1 MSDEIEIEEH
11 DVLDNPTIK
20 RIFPDISVIKKELN
34 EYYDEAS
41 NLLPQNNL
49 EKVNQETTVTIKMYF
64 YERFCLW
71 IGHLKLSRVI
81 FLVSV
86 ILFIVPLFTHYYLSK
101 YDESGSLSNNPMRHT
116 LEALGD
122 ISTMNAADLKIRI
135 EEMLR
140 IKASVSTELREL
152 EAKRGRLQR
161 EAAAASAKADSAKA
175 EHARAA
181 AELQRLR
188 VSADQARI
196 AQLEAIRRDSPEL
209 APPLQILPSQPPPV
223 LPPIEQSSEVH
234 CRMFSCF
241 DHSRCSLTSG
251 FPVYLY
257 DPDIYAPLAGAEVD
271 GFLKT
276 TLRQTLGYN
285 THITRNPNE
294 ACIYLVIVGEAF
306 PFEKTPAPTI
316 DTYKLLLNETALKS
330 LPYWGGDGRNHVL
343 LNMARRELAVG
354 SGDAFRG
361 ASIGRAMV
369 AQSTFTHEQF
379 RPGFDVITPP
389 ALGPPGGDVWP
400 DCAPIAPA
408 RRKYLLSFQG
418 SQPPPKGIDKD
429 LDKTLIEALQKMVK
443 SAPATDSFLLQ
454 FECDP
459 PVERRAVLGI
469 GDWALCGT
477 DRSRRAVLRDST
489 FALLLAP
496 ADRAYVST
504 ALLQARLYE
513 ALRSGAIPVLLGG
526 DRTRLPYDEVL
537 DWRRAALLHVLL
549 RALPDADLLAL
560 RRQGRLLWERYLSSV
575 QASVDSLLAALR
587 TRLHIPPRPVAPT
600 VGPPAFN
607 DSYFPPR
614 VEPPAVDAEPEE
626 TLGPLEAPYP
636 SPAYRRNYSVALLH
650 GYELWND
657 WGEPFALYPQLPWD
671 PVVTS
676 EARFLGSAAGFRPVG
691 AGAGGSG
698 REFSEALGGDRP
710 REQFTIVILT
720 YEREAVLAAALAR
733 LRGLPYLNKVV
744 VVWNGPSAPG
754 AGAWAESGAPVAVV
768 RAPRNSL
775 NNRFLPYHL
784 IDTEAVLCV
793 DDDAHLRHDEI
804 VFAFRVWREHR
815 DRIVGFPGRYH
826 AWDLN
831 FNNGFL
837 YNSNYSCELSMVLTG
852 AAFVHRYYLWAYW
865 RTLPAAIRDYV
876 DEYMN
881 CEDIAMNFLVSHIT
895 RKPPV
900 KVTSRWTFRCP
911 GCPVTLSADETH
923 FHERHKCIQFFSQ
936 VMGYTPLL
944 TTQYR
949 ADSVLFKT
957 RIPHDKQKCFKFI

>member
-1 MSDEIEIEEH
+1 MI
-11 DVLDNPTIK
+11 L
-20 RIFPDISVIKKELN
+20 
-34 EYYDEAS
+34 YD
-41 NLLPQNNL
+41 
-49 EKVNQETTVTIKMYF
+49 
-64 YERFCLW
+64 RFCQFFGN
-71 IGHLKLSRVI
+71 IKLSRVI
-81 FLVSV
+81 ICVFV
-86 ILFIVPLFTHYYLSK
+86 ILFLVPLVTHYYLSK
-101 YDESGSLSNNPMRHT
+101 YESTLGSMGNNPMQHT
-116 LEALGD
+116 LEALTD
-122 ISTMNAADLKIRI
+122 FSTMNVADLKLRI

-152 EAKRGRLQR
+152 EARRSWLQR
-161 EAAAASAKADSAKA
+161 EATAASNKADSAKA

-181 AELQRLR
+181 AELERLR
-188 VSADQARI
+188 VSADQARL

-209 APPLQILPSQPPPV
+209 APPIQILPSRPPPI
-223 LPPIEQSSEVH
+223 LPSLNTSSEVH

-251 FPVYLY
+251 FPVYFY

-285 THITRNPNE
+285 AHLTHNPNE
-294 ACIYLVIVGEAF
+294 ACIYLVLVGEAF
-306 PFEKTPAPTI
+306 PFDKNPSSTTES
-316 DTYKLLLNETALKS
+316 YKLLLNETAVKS
-330 LPYWGGDGRNHVL
+330 LPFWGGDGRNHVL
-343 LNMARRELAVG
+343 LNLARRELAVG

-361 ASIGRAMV
+361 ASTGRAII
-369 AQSTFTHEQF
+369 AQSTFTYQYF
-379 RPGFDVITPP
+379 RPGYDIVTPP
-389 ALGPPGGDVWP
+389 ALGPPGGDVWS

-418 SQPPPKGIDKD
+418 SQPPAKGQDRDQDINLVKY
-429 LDKTLIEALQKMVK
+429 LQGIEKE
-443 SAPATDSFLLQ
+443 APSQDMFFLQ

-459 PVERRAVLGI
+459 PVERRAVLPI

-477 DRSRRAVLRDST
+477 DRSRRAILRDST
-489 FALLLAP
+489 FVLILAP
-496 ADRAYVST
+496 ADRTYITT
-504 ALLQARLYE
+504 ALLQGRLYE
-513 ALRSGAIPVLLGG
+513 ALRSGAIPLILGG
-526 DRTRLPYDEVL
+526 DRIRLPFDEVL
-537 DWRRAALLHVLL
+537 DWRRAVLMLPKARVTELHFLL
-549 RALPDADLLAL
+549 RAISDADLLTF
-560 RRQGRLLWERYLSSV
+560 RRHGRVLWERYLSSV
-575 QASVDSLLAALR
+575 QASVDSLLATIR
-587 TRLHIPPRPVAPT
+587 TRLNIPPLPATPT
-600 VGPPAFN
+600 IGSPAFN
-607 DSYFPPR
+607 DSYSPPKSEPQL
-614 VEPPAVDAEPEE
+614 VESEQDE
-626 TLGPLEAPYP
+626 TLGPLEAPYS
-636 SPAYRRNYSVALLH
+636 SPAFRRNFTLGLLH
-650 GYELWND
+650 GYELWNE
-657 WGEPFALYPQLPWD
+657 WGEPFSLYPQLPWD
-671 PVVTS
+671 PMVTS
-676 EARFLGSAAGFRPVG
+676 EARFMGSAAGFRPLG

-698 REFSEALGGDRP
+698 KEFSEALGGDRP

-720 YEREAVLAAALAR
+720 YEREAVLAAALTR
-733 LRGLPYLNKVV
+733 LRGLPYLNKVL
-744 VVWNGPSAPG
+744 VVWNGPSSPMAASWP
-754 AGAWAESGAPVAVV
+754 ESGAPVVVV
-768 RAPRNSL
+768 RATRNSL

-784 IDTEAVLCV
+784 VDTEAVLCV

-831 FNNGFL
+831 YNNGFL

-865 RTLPAAIRDYV
+865 RVLPAAVRDYV

-881 CEDIAMNFLVSHIT
+881 CEDIAMNFLVAHIT

-911 GCPVTLSADETH
+911 GCPITLSADETH

-944 TTQYR
+944 STQYR

>member
-1 MSDEIEIEEH
+1 MC
-11 DVLDNPTIK
+11 
-20 RIFPDISVIKKELN
+20 
-34 EYYDEAS
+34 
-41 NLLPQNNL
+41 
-49 EKVNQETTVTIKMYF
+49 TT
-64 YERFCLW
+64 
-71 IGHLKLSRVI
+71 
-81 FLVSV
+81 
-86 ILFIVPLFTHYYLSK
+86 
-101 YDESGSLSNNPMRHT
+101 
-116 LEALGD
+116 
-122 ISTMNAADLKIRI
+122 
-135 EEMLR
+135 
-140 IKASVSTELREL
+140 ASVSTELREL

-209 APPLQILPSQPPPV
+209 APPLQILPSRPPPI
-223 LPPIEQSSEVH
+223 LPPIASSSEVH

-257 DPDIYAPLAGAEVD
+257 DPDVFVPLAGAEVD

-276 TLRQTLGYN
+276 TLKQTLGYN
-285 THITRNPNE
+285 THITRDPNE
-294 ACIYLVIVGEAF
+294 ACVYLVIVGEAF
-306 PFEKTPAPTI
+306 PFVKTPAPTP
-316 DTYKLLLNETALKS
+316 DTYKLLLNETAIKS

-343 LNMARRELAVG
+343 VNMARRELSVG

-379 RPGFDVITPP
+379 RPGFDIVMPP
-389 ALGPPGGDVWP
+389 ALGPPGGDVWA

-418 SQPPPKGIDKD
+418 SQPPPKGKDKD
-429 LDKTLIEALQKMVK
+429 HDKSLIEALQKMEK
-443 SAPATDSFLLQ
+443 SAPAADLFLLQ

-459 PVERRAVLGI
+459 PVEKRAVLPI

-489 FALLLAP
+489 FALILAP
-496 ADRAYVST
+496 ADRTYVTT

-513 ALRSGAIPVLLGG
+513 ALRSGAIPVILGG
-526 DRTRLPYDEVL
+526 DRIRLPLDEVL
-537 DWRRAALLHVLL
+537 DWRRATLSVPRARVPELHVVL
-549 RALPDADLLAL
+549 RALADADLLAM
-560 RRQGRLLWERYLSSV
+560 RRHARLLWERYLSSV
-575 QASVDSLLAALR
+575 QAGVDALLACLR
-587 TRLHIPPRPVAPT
+587 TRLLIPARPVPPT
-600 VGPPAFN
+600 VGAPAFN

-614 VEPPAVDAEPEE
+614 LEPPAVDAEPEE

-636 SPAYRRNYSVALLH
+636 SPAYRRNFSVALLH
-650 GYELWND
+650 GYEMWNE

-676 EARFLGSAAGFRPVG
+676 EARFMGSAAGFRPVG

-710 REQFTIVILT
+710 REQFTVVILT
-720 YEREAVLAAALAR
+720 YERESVLAAALAR

-744 VVWNGPSAPG
+744 VVWNGPSSPSSVSS
-754 AGAWAESGAPVAVV
+754 WPESGAPVAVYLLSITLHYIEKYYV
-768 RAPRNSL
+768 YA
-775 NNRFLPYHL
+775 Y
-784 IDTEAVLCV
+784 
-793 DDDAHLRHDEI
+793 
-804 VFAFRVWREHR
+804 RVWREHR

>member
-1 MSDEIEIEEH
+1 MFLHE
-11 DVLDNPTIK
+11 
-20 RIFPDISVIKKELN
+20 RICQWLG
-34 EYYDEAS
+34 
-41 NLLPQNNL
+41 Q
-49 EKVNQETTVTIKMYF
+49 
-64 YERFCLW
+64 
-71 IGHLKLSRVI
+71 LKLSRVI
-81 FLVSV
+81 FMVSV
-86 ILFIVPLFTHYYLSK
+86 ILFIVPLVTHYYLSK
-101 YDESGSLSNNPMRHT
+101 YESTSMSLGSNSMRHT

-122 ISTMNAADLKIRI
+122 LSTMNVVDLKIRI

-152 EAKRGRLQR
+152 EERRGKLQK
-161 EAAAASAKADSAKA
+161 EAAAASAKADSVKA
-175 EHARAA
+175 EYARAT

-188 VSADQARI
+188 VSADQARL

-209 APPLQILPSQPPPV
+209 APPTQILPVKPPSI
-223 LPPIEQSSEVH
+223 LPPISLSSEGH
-234 CRMFSCF
+234 CRMHSCF

-251 FPVYLY
+251 FPIYFY
-257 DPDIYAPLAGAEVD
+257 DPDIHNPLASAEVD

-276 TLRQTLGYN
+276 TLRQTLTYN
-285 THITRNPNE
+285 SHLTQNPNE
-294 ACIYLVIVGEAF
+294 ACVYLVLVGEGFPLDKGPSSTADAF
-306 PFEKTPAPTI
+306 
-316 DTYKLLLNETALKS
+316 KLLLNETAIKS
-330 LPYWGGDGRNHVL
+330 LPYWGGDGRNHIL
-343 LNMARRELAVG
+343 LNLARRELSVG
-354 SGDAFRG
+354 SGDAFRTV
-361 ASIGRAMV
+361 STGRAMI
-369 AQSTFTHEQF
+369 AQSTFTLQQF
-379 RPGFDVITPP
+379 RPGFDIVMPP
-389 ALGPPGGDVWP
+389 ALGPPGGDVWA
-400 DCAPIAPA
+400 DCAPLAPA
-408 RRKYLLSFQG
+408 RRKYILSFQG
-418 SQPPPKGIDKD
+418 SQTPAPPGMDKD
-429 LDKTLIEALQKMVK
+429 DDKNLIESLQKAVK
-443 SAPATDSFLLQ
+443 SAPSSDVFFLQ

-459 PVERRAVLGI
+459 PIERRAVIPI

-477 DRSRRAVLRDST
+477 DRSRRSILRDST
-489 FALLLAP
+489 FGLILAP
-496 ADRAYVST
+496 ADSNYAST

-513 ALRSGAIPVLLGG
+513 ALRSGAIPVVLGG
-526 DRTRLPYDEVL
+526 DRIRLPYDEVL
-537 DWRRAALLHVLL
+537 DWRRATILLPKARVTELHFLL
-549 RALPDADLLAL
+549 RALSDADLLAF
-560 RRQGRLLWERYLSSV
+560 RRQGRVLWERYLSSV
-575 QASVDSLLAALR
+575 QASMDSLLATIRMRLNIPARPALAV
-587 TRLHIPPRPVAPT
+587 T
-600 VGPPAFN
+600 GSPAFN
-607 DSYFPPR
+607 DSYYPPKL
-614 VEPPAVDAEPEE
+614 EPPAVDTEPEE

-636 SPAYRRNYSVALLH
+636 SPAYRRNYSLALLH
-650 GYELWND
+650 GYELWNE

-671 PVVTS
+671 PPVTS
-676 EARFLGSAAGFRPVG
+676 EARFMGSAAGFRPIG

-698 REFSEALGGDRP
+698 KEFSEALGGDRA

-744 VVWNGPSAPG
+744 VVWNGVSAPT
-754 AGAWAESGAPVAVV
+754 AAQPWPEAGAPVAVV

-775 NNRFLPYHL
+775 NNRFLPYHV

-865 RTLPAAIRDYV
+865 RALPAAVRDYV

-881 CEDIAMNFLVSHIT
+881 CEDIAMNFLVAHLT

-944 TTQYR
+944 STQYR

>member
-1 MSDEIEIEEH
+1 
-11 DVLDNPTIK
+11 
-20 RIFPDISVIKKELN
+20 
-34 EYYDEAS
+34 
-41 NLLPQNNL
+41 
-49 EKVNQETTVTIKMYF
+49 MYF
-64 YERFCLW
+64 YERFCQWL
-71 IGHLKLSRVI
+71 GHLKLSRVI
-81 FLVSV
+81 LLVSV
-86 ILFIVPLFTHYYLSK
+86 ILFVVPLFTHYYLSK
-101 YDESGSLSNNPMRHT
+101 YESTLGSYGSNPMRHT

-122 ISTMNAADLKIRI
+122 LSTMNVADLRVRI

-152 EAKRGRLQR
+152 EARRARLQR
-161 EAAAASAKADSAKA
+161 EAASASAKADSAKA

-181 AELQRLR
+181 SELQRLR

-209 APPLQILPSQPPPV
+209 APPVQILPSRPPPI
-223 LPPIEQSSEVH
+223 LPPLNPASEIH

-257 DPDIYAPLAGAEVD
+257 DPDVHAPLASAEVD

-285 THITRNPNE
+285 THLTRDPNE
-294 ACIYLVIVGEAF
+294 ACIYLVLVGEAF
-306 PFEKTPAPTI
+306 PFVKSPSSTTEL
-316 DTYKLLLNETALKS
+316 YKLLLNETALKS
-330 LPYWGGDGRNHVL
+330 LPFWGGDGRNHVL
-343 LNMARRELAVG
+343 VNLARRELSVG

-361 ASIGRAMV
+361 VSTGRAII
-369 AQSTFTHEQF
+369 AQSTFTHDQF
-379 RPGFDVITPP
+379 RAGFDIVTPP
-389 ALGPPGGDVWP
+389 ALGPPGGDVWA
-400 DCAPIAPA
+400 DCAPISPA

-418 SQPPPKGIDKD
+418 SQPPAKGPDKD
-429 LDKTLIEALQKMVK
+429 QDKTLIEYLQKTVT
-443 SAPATDSFLLQ
+443 SPDTFLLQ

-459 PVERRAVLGI
+459 PVEKRALLPI

-489 FALLLAP
+489 FVLILAP
-496 ADRAYVST
+496 ADRMYTTT

-513 ALRSGAIPVLLGG
+513 ALRSGAIPVIMGG
-526 DRTRLPYDEVL
+526 DRIRLPFDEVL
-537 DWRRAALLHVLL
+537 DWKRAVISLPKARVTELHFLL
-549 RALPDADLLAL
+549 RAMSDADLLVF
-560 RRQGRLLWERYLSSV
+560 RRQGRVLWERYLSSV
-575 QASVDSLLAALR
+575 QASVDSLLATIR
-587 TRLHIPPRPVAPT
+587 TRLNIPARPAAPT
-600 VGPPAFN
+600 MGAPAFN
-607 DSYFPPR
+607 ESYFPPKL
-614 VEPPAVDAEPEE
+614 EPPAVDTEPEE

-636 SPAYRRNYSVALLH
+636 SPAYRRNYSMGLLH

-657 WGEPFALYPQLPWD
+657 WFEPFTLYPQLPWD
-671 PVVTS
+671 PSVTS
-676 EARFLGSAAGFRPVG
+676 EAKFLGSAAGFRPIG

-698 REFSEALGGDRP
+698 KEFSEALGGDRP

-744 VVWNGPSAPG
+744 VVWNGPSSPSSAASWP
-754 AGAWAESGAPVAVV
+754 ESGAPVAVV
-768 RAPRNSL
+768 RAARNSL

-865 RTLPAAIRDYV
+865 RVLPAAVRDHV
-876 DEYMN
+876 DEHMN
-881 CEDIAMNFLVSHIT
+881 CEDIAMNFLVAHIT

-944 TTQYR
+944 STQYR

>member
-1 MSDEIEIEEH
+1 MILIHE
-11 DVLDNPTIK
+11 
-20 RIFPDISVIKKELN
+20 RICQWL
-34 EYYDEAS
+34 
-41 NLLPQNNL
+41 
-49 EKVNQETTVTIKMYF
+49 
-64 YERFCLW
+64 
-71 IGHLKLSRVI
+71 GHLKLSRVI
-81 FLVSV
+81 LMVTV
-86 ILFIVPLFTHYYLSK
+86 ILFVVPLFTHYYLSK
-101 YDESGSLSNNPMRHT
+101 YESSSMTLGSNNMRHT

-122 ISTMNAADLKIRI
+122 LSAVNIGDLKIRI

-152 EAKRGRLQR
+152 EERRGKLQK
-161 EAAAASAKADSAKA
+161 EAAAASANADSVKA
-175 EHARAA
+175 EYARAT

-188 VSADQARI
+188 VSADQARL

-209 APPLQILPSQPPPV
+209 APPLPILPSSPPPI
-223 LPPIEQSSEVH
+223 LPPATSTSELH
-234 CRMFSCF
+234 CRMHSCF

-251 FPVYLY
+251 FPVYFY
-257 DPDIYAPLAGAEVD
+257 DPDVFSPLIGAEVD

-276 TLRQTLGYN
+276 TLRQTLSYN
-285 THITRNPNE
+285 SHLTQNPNE
-294 ACIYLVIVGEAF
+294 ACVYLVLVGEGF
-306 PFEKTPAPTI
+306 PSDKTQTS
-316 DTYKLLLNETALKS
+316 TKKLLLNETAIKS

-343 LNMARRELAVG
+343 LNLARRDLSVG
-354 SGDAFRG
+354 SGDAFLD
-361 ASIGRAMV
+361 SSTGRAMI
-369 AQSTFTHEQF
+369 AQSTFTLQQF
-379 RPGFDVITPP
+379 RPGFDLVTPP
-389 ALGPPGGDVWP
+389 ALGPPGGDVWS
-400 DCAPIAPA
+400 DCAPMAPA
-408 RRKYLLSFQG
+408 RRLYILSFQG
-418 SQPPPKGIDKD
+418 SQTPAAGSHVDD
-429 LDKTLIEALQKMVK
+429 DQSLIESLRKMV
-443 SAPATDSFLLQ
+443 SQAPSSDVFLLQ
-454 FECDP
+454 FDCDP
-459 PVERRAVLGI
+459 PIDKRAVLPI
-469 GDWALCGT
+469 GDWGLCGT

-489 FALLLAP
+489 FVLILAP
-496 ADRAYVST
+496 ADGDYAST

-513 ALRSGAIPVLLGG
+513 ALRSGAIPVILGG
-526 DRTRLPYDEVL
+526 DRIQLPYSEVL
-537 DWRRAALLHVLL
+537 DWRRATLSLPKARVTELHFLL
-549 RALPDADLLAL
+549 RALSDADLLAF

-575 QASVDSLLAALR
+575 QASMDSLLATIR
-587 TRLHIPPRPVAPT
+587 TRLNIPPHSAAPT
-600 VGPPAFN
+600 MGVPAFN
-607 DSYFPPR
+607 DTFYPPKI
-614 VEPPAVDAEPEE
+614 EPPAVDTEPEE

-636 SPAYRRNYSVALLH
+636 SPAYRRNYSVSLLN

-657 WGEPFALYPQLPWD
+657 WGEPFALFPQLPWD
-671 PVVTS
+671 PPVTS
-676 EARFLGSAAGFRPVG
+676 EARFMGSAAGFRPIG

-698 REFSEALGGDRP
+698 KEFSEALGGDRP

-744 VVWNGPSAPG
+744 VVWNGVNPPLSSQSWP
-754 AGAWAESGAPVAVV
+754 ESGAPVAVV

-775 NNRFLPYHL
+775 NNRFLPYNV

-852 AAFVHRYYLWAYW
+852 AAFVHRYYLWSYW
-865 RTLPAAIRDYV
+865 RLLPAAVRDYV
-876 DEYMN
+876 DQYMN
-881 CEDIAMNFLVSHIT
+881 CEDIAMNFLVAHIT

-936 VMGYTPLL
+936 VFGYTPLL
-944 TTQYR
+944 STQYR

-957 RIPHDKQKCFKFI
+957 RISHDKQKCFKFI

>member
-1 MSDEIEIEEH
+1 MLVHE
-11 DVLDNPTIK
+11 
-20 RIFPDISVIKKELN
+20 RIFQWL
-34 EYYDEAS
+34 
-41 NLLPQNNL
+41 
-49 EKVNQETTVTIKMYF
+49 
-64 YERFCLW
+64 
-71 IGHLKLSRVI
+71 GHLKLSRVI
-81 FLVSV
+81 IMVSV
-86 ILFIVPLFTHYYLSK
+86 ILFLVPLFTHYYLSK
-101 YDESGSLSNNPMRHT
+101 YESSSSLGLNAMQHT
-116 LEALGD
+116 LDALGD
-122 ISTMNAADLKIRI
+122 ISTINADDLKIRI
-135 EEMLR
+135 KEMLR

-152 EAKRGRLQR
+152 EEKRGRLQK
-161 EAAAASAKADSAKA
+161 EAAAASAKADNVKA
-175 EHARAA
+175 EYARAS

-188 VSADQARI
+188 VSADQARL

-209 APPLQILPSQPPPV
+209 APPNQILPSQPPPI
-223 LPPIEQSSEVH
+223 LSPLHPSSEVH
-234 CRMFSCF
+234 CRMHSCF

-251 FPVYLY
+251 FPIYFY
-257 DPDIYAPLAGAEVD
+257 DPDVHSPLAGAEVD

-276 TLRQTLGYN
+276 TLRQTLSYN
-285 THITRNPNE
+285 AHLTHNPNE
-294 ACIYLVIVGEAF
+294 ACLYLVLIGESF
-306 PFEKTPAPTI
+306 PTTKGPSSTPE
-316 DTYKLLLNETALKS
+316 TYQLMLNETAVKS

-343 LNMARRELAVG
+343 LNLARRELSVG
-354 SGDAFRG
+354 SGDAFQG
-361 ASIGRAMV
+361 ASTGRAMI
-369 AQSTFTHEQF
+369 AQSTFTLQQF
-379 RPGFDVITPP
+379 RPGFDIVTAP
-389 ALGPPGGDVWP
+389 ALGPPGGDVWAE
-400 DCAPIAPA
+400 CAPIAPA

-418 SQPPPKGIDKD
+418 SKSPVTDLNKEDDKQ
-429 LDKTLIEALQKMVK
+429 LIESLQKIAK
-443 SAPATDSFLLQ
+443 NAPASDVFYLQ

-459 PVERRAVLGI
+459 SVDRRAIRSI

-477 DRSRRAVLRDST
+477 DRSRRAILRDST
-489 FALLLAP
+489 FVLILAP
-496 ADRAYVST
+496 ADQNYAST

-513 ALRSGAIPVLLGG
+513 ALRSGAIPVILGG
-526 DRTRLPYDEVL
+526 DRIRLPYDEVL
-537 DWRRAALLHVLL
+537 DWRRATLALPKARVTELHFLL
-549 RALPDADLLAL
+549 RALSDADLLAF
-560 RRQGRLLWERYLSSV
+560 RRQGRVLWERYLSSL
-575 QASVDSLLAALR
+575 QASIDTLLAVIR
-587 TRLHIPPRPVAPT
+587 TRLNIPARPAAPT
-600 VGPPAFN
+600 LGTPAFN
-607 DSYFPPR
+607 ESYYPLK
-614 VEPPAVDAEPEE
+614 VEPPAVDSEPEE

-636 SPAYRRNYSVALLH
+636 SPAYRRNYSLLLLH
-650 GYELWND
+650 GYEMWND
-657 WGEPFALYPQLPWD
+657 WGEPFAIYPQLPWD
-671 PVVTS
+671 PPVTS
-676 EARFLGSAAGFRPVG
+676 EARFMGSAAGFRPIG

-698 REFSEALGGDRP
+698 KEFSEALGGDRA

-744 VVWNGPSAPG
+744 VVWNGVSGPPASQSWP
-754 AGAWAESGAPVAVV
+754 ESGAPVAVV
-768 RAPRNSL
+768 RTQRNSL

-784 IDTEAVLCV
+784 IETEAVLCV

-865 RTLPAAIRDYV
+865 RALPAAVRDYV

-881 CEDIAMNFLVSHIT
+881 CEDIAMNFLVAHIT

-944 TTQYR
+944 STQYR

>member
-1 MSDEIEIEEH
+1 MLVHE
-11 DVLDNPTIK
+11 
-20 RIFPDISVIKKELN
+20 RIFQWL
-34 EYYDEAS
+34 
-41 NLLPQNNL
+41 
-49 EKVNQETTVTIKMYF
+49 
-64 YERFCLW
+64 
-71 IGHLKLSRVI
+71 GHLKLSRVI
-81 FLVSV
+81 IMVSV
-86 ILFIVPLFTHYYLSK
+86 ILFLVPLFTHYYLSK
-101 YDESGSLSNNPMRHT
+101 YESSSSLGLNAMQHT
-116 LEALGD
+116 LDALGD
-122 ISTMNAADLKIRI
+122 ISTINADDLKIRI
-135 EEMLR
+135 KEMLR

-152 EAKRGRLQR
+152 EEKRGRLQK
-161 EAAAASAKADSAKA
+161 EAAAASAKADNVKA
-175 EHARAA
+175 EYARAS

-188 VSADQARI
+188 VSADQARL

-209 APPLQILPSQPPPV
+209 APPNQILPSQPPPI
-223 LPPIEQSSEVH
+223 LSPLHPSSEVH
-234 CRMFSCF
+234 CRMHSCF

-251 FPVYLY
+251 FPIYFY
-257 DPDIYAPLAGAEVD
+257 DPDVHSPLAGAEVD

-276 TLRQTLGYN
+276 TLRQTLSYN
-285 THITRNPNE
+285 AHLTHNPNE
-294 ACIYLVIVGEAF
+294 ACLYLVLIGEAF
-306 PFEKTPAPTI
+306 PTTKGPSSTPE
-316 DTYKLLLNETALKS
+316 TYQLILNETAVKS

-343 LNMARRELAVG
+343 LNLARRELSVG
-354 SGDAFRG
+354 SGDAFQG
-361 ASIGRAMV
+361 ASTGRAMI
-369 AQSTFTHEQF
+369 AQSTFTLQQF
-379 RPGFDVITPP
+379 RPGFDIVTAP
-389 ALGPPGGDVWP
+389 ALGPPGGDVWAE
-400 DCAPIAPA
+400 CAPIAPA

-418 SQPPPKGIDKD
+418 SKSPVTDLNKEDDKQ
-429 LDKTLIEALQKMVK
+429 LIESLQKTAK
-443 SAPATDSFLLQ
+443 NAPASDVFYLQ

-459 PVERRAVLGI
+459 SVDRRAIRSI

-477 DRSRRAVLRDST
+477 DRSRRAILRDST
-489 FALLLAP
+489 FVLILAP
-496 ADRAYVST
+496 ADQNYAST

-513 ALRSGAIPVLLGG
+513 ALRSGAIPVILGG
-526 DRTRLPYDEVL
+526 DRIRLPYDEVL
-537 DWRRAALLHVLL
+537 DWRRATLALPKARVTELHFLL
-549 RALPDADLLAL
+549 RALSDADLLAF
-560 RRQGRLLWERYLSSV
+560 RRQGRVLWERYLSSL
-575 QASVDSLLAALR
+575 QASIDTLLAVIR
-587 TRLHIPPRPVAPT
+587 TRLNIPARPAAPT
-600 VGPPAFN
+600 LGTPAFN
-607 DSYFPPR
+607 ESYYPLK
-614 VEPPAVDAEPEE
+614 VEPPAVDSEPEE

-636 SPAYRRNYSVALLH
+636 SPAYRRNYSLLLLH
-650 GYELWND
+650 GYEMWND
-657 WGEPFALYPQLPWD
+657 WGEPFAIYPQLPWD
-671 PVVTS
+671 PPVTS
-676 EARFLGSAAGFRPVG
+676 EARFMGSAAGFRPIG

-698 REFSEALGGDRP
+698 KEFSEALGGDRA

-744 VVWNGPSAPG
+744 VVWNGVSGPPASQSWP
-754 AGAWAESGAPVAVV
+754 ESGAPVAVI
-768 RAPRNSL
+768 RTQRNSL

-784 IDTEAVLCV
+784 IETEAVLCV

-865 RTLPAAIRDYV
+865 RVLPAAVRDYV

-881 CEDIAMNFLVSHIT
+881 CEDIAMNFLVAHIT

-911 GCPVTLSADETH
+911 GCPATLSADETH

-944 TTQYR
+944 STQYR

>member
-1 MSDEIEIEEH
+1 MFLHE
-11 DVLDNPTIK
+11 
-20 RIFPDISVIKKELN
+20 RI
-34 EYYDEAS
+34 
-41 NLLPQNNL
+41 
-49 EKVNQETTVTIKMYF
+49 
-64 YERFCLW
+64 CLW
-71 IGHLKLSRVI
+71 LGQLKLSRVI
-81 FLVSV
+81 FMVSV
-86 ILFIVPLFTHYYLSK
+86 ILFVVPLVTHYYLSK
-101 YDESGSLSNNPMRHT
+101 YESTSMSLGSNSMRHT

-122 ISTMNAADLKIRI
+122 LSTMNVVDLKIRI

-152 EAKRGRLQR
+152 EERRGKLQK
-161 EAAAASAKADSAKA
+161 EAAAASAKADSVKA
-175 EHARAA
+175 EYARAT

-188 VSADQARI
+188 VSADQARL

-209 APPLQILPSQPPPV
+209 APPTQILPAKPPPI
-223 LPPIEQSSEVH
+223 LPPISLSSEGH
-234 CRMFSCF
+234 CRMHSCF

-251 FPVYLY
+251 FPIYFY
-257 DPDIYAPLAGAEVD
+257 DPDIHNPLAGAEVD

-276 TLRQTLGYN
+276 TLRQTLTYN
-285 THITRNPNE
+285 SHLTQNPNE
-294 ACIYLVIVGEAF
+294 ACVYLVLVGEGF
-306 PFEKTPAPTI
+306 PLDKSPSSTA
-316 DTYKLLLNETALKS
+316 DTFKLLLNETAIKS

-343 LNMARRELAVG
+343 LNLARRELSVG
-354 SGDAFRG
+354 SGDAFHT
-361 ASIGRAMV
+361 ASTGRAMI
-369 AQSTFTHEQF
+369 AQSTFTLQQF
-379 RPGFDVITPP
+379 RPGFDIVMPP
-389 ALGPPGGDVWP
+389 ALGPPGGDVWA
-400 DCAPIAPA
+400 DCAPLAPA
-408 RRKYLLSFQG
+408 RRKYILSFQG
-418 SQPPPKGIDKD
+418 SQTPAPSGMDKD
-429 LDKTLIEALQKMVK
+429 DDRNLIESLQKAAK
-443 SAPATDSFLLQ
+443 SAPSSDVFFLQ

-459 PVERRAVLGI
+459 PIERRAVIPI

-477 DRSRRAVLRDST
+477 DRSRRAILRDST
-489 FALLLAP
+489 FGLILAP
-496 ADRAYVST
+496 ADSNYAST

-513 ALRSGAIPVLLGG
+513 ALRSGAIPVVLGG
-526 DRTRLPYDEVL
+526 DRIRLPYDEVL
-537 DWRRAALLHVLL
+537 DWRRATILLPKARVTELHFLL
-549 RALPDADLLAL
+549 RALSDADLLAF
-560 RRQGRLLWERYLSSV
+560 RRQGRVLWERYLSSV
-575 QASVDSLLAALR
+575 QSSMDSLLATIR
-587 TRLHIPPRPVAPT
+587 MRLNIPARPAT
-600 VGPPAFN
+600 AITGSPAFN
-607 DSYFPPR
+607 DSYYPPKL
-614 VEPPAVDAEPEE
+614 EPPAVDTEPEE

-636 SPAYRRNYSVALLH
+636 SPAYRRNYSLSLLH
-650 GYELWND
+650 GYELWNE

-671 PVVTS
+671 PPVTS
-676 EARFLGSAAGFRPVG
+676 EARFMGSAAGFRPIG

-698 REFSEALGGDRP
+698 KEFSEALGGDRA

-744 VVWNGPSAPG
+744 VVWNGAHAP
-754 AGAWAESGAPVAVV
+754 AASQAWPEAGAPVAVV

-775 NNRFLPYHL
+775 NNRFLPYHV

-865 RTLPAAIRDYV
+865 RALPHAVRDYV

-881 CEDIAMNFLVSHIT
+881 CEDIAMNFLVAHLT

-944 TTQYR
+944 STQYR

>member
-1 MSDEIEIEEH
+1 MF
-11 DVLDNPTIK
+11 V
-20 RIFPDISVIKKELN
+20 
-34 EYYDEAS
+34 
-41 NLLPQNNL
+41 
-49 EKVNQETTVTIKMYF
+49 
-64 YERFCLW
+64 YERFCQWL
-71 IGHLKLSRVI
+71 GHLKLSRVI
-81 FLVSV
+81 LLVTV
-86 ILFIVPLFTHYYLSK
+86 ILFVVPLFTHYYLSK
-101 YDESGSLSNNPMRHT
+101 YESMSGLKGANSMRHT
-116 LEALGD
+116 LEVLGD
-122 ISTMNAADLKIRI
+122 ISTTNVADLKLRI

-161 EAAAASAKADSAKA
+161 EAAAASLKADSAKA
-175 EHARAA
+175 EYARAA

-209 APPLQILPSQPPPV
+209 APPVQILPSFPPSILPPV
-223 LPPIEQSSEVH
+223 SSSAEVH

-241 DHSRCSLTSG
+241 DYSRCSLTSG

-257 DPDIYAPLAGAEVD
+257 DPDVYAPLASAEVD

-285 THITRNPNE
+285 AHLTHNPNE
-294 ACIYLVIVGEAF
+294 ACVYLVIVGEAF
-306 PFEKTPAPTI
+306 PFDKSPLSTT
-316 DTYKLLLNETALKS
+316 DTYKLLLNETAVKS

-343 LNMARRELAVG
+343 LNLARRDLSVG
-354 SGDAFRG
+354 SGDAFKG
-361 ASIGRAMV
+361 ASTGRAMI
-369 AQSTFTHEQF
+369 AQSTFTHTQF
-379 RPGFDVITPP
+379 RAGFDVVTPP
-389 ALGPPGGDVWP
+389 ALGPPGGDVWA

-418 SQPPPKGIDKD
+418 SQPTPKVQYTEQDKS
-429 LDKTLIEALQKMVK
+429 LIEHLQKIAN
-443 SAPATDSFLLQ
+443 SAPASDLFLLQ

-459 PVERRAVLGI
+459 PVENSASQPI

-477 DRSRRAVLRDST
+477 DRSRRALLRDST
-489 FALLLAP
+489 FVLILAP
-496 ADRAYVST
+496 ADSRYTTT

-513 ALRSGAIPVLLGG
+513 ALRSGAIPIILGG
-526 DRTRLPYDEVL
+526 DGIRLPYDEVL
-537 DWRRAALLHVLL
+537 DWSRATLSLPRSRVTELHFLM
-549 RALPDADLLAL
+549 RALPDADLLTI
-560 RRQGRLLWERYLSSV
+560 RRQGRVLWERYLSSV
-575 QASVDSLLAALR
+575 QAAVDALLATLR
-587 TRLHIPPRPVAPT
+587 TRLLIPPRPAAAT
-600 VGPPAFN
+600 IGAPAFN
-607 DSYFPPR
+607 ESYFPPR
-614 VEPPAVDAEPEE
+614 VDPPAVDAEPEE

-636 SPAYRRNYSVALLH
+636 SPAYRRNYSVGLVH
-650 GYELWND
+650 GYDLWNN

-676 EARFLGSAAGFRPVG
+676 EARFMGSAAGFRPVG

-754 AGAWAESGAPVAVV
+754 AVSSWPESGAPVAVV
-768 RAPRNSL
+768 RAGRNSL
-775 NNRFLPYHL
+775 NNRFLPYSL

-865 RTLPAAIRDYV
+865 RALPAAVRDLV

-881 CEDIAMNFLVSHIT
+881 CEDIAMNFLVAHIT

-944 TTQYR
+944 STQFR

>member
-1 MSDEIEIEEH
+1 MLLHE
-11 DVLDNPTIK
+11 
-20 RIFPDISVIKKELN
+20 RICQWL
-34 EYYDEAS
+34 
-41 NLLPQNNL
+41 
-49 EKVNQETTVTIKMYF
+49 
-64 YERFCLW
+64 
-71 IGHLKLSRVI
+71 GHLKLSRVI
-81 FLVSV
+81 LMVSV
-86 ILFIVPLFTHYYLSK
+86 ILFIVPLITHYYLSK
-101 YDESGSLSNNPMRHT
+101 YETSSMSSGANNMRHT

-122 ISTMNAADLKIRI
+122 LSTMNVVDLKIRI

-152 EAKRGRLQR
+152 EERRGKLQR
-161 EAAAASAKADSAKA
+161 EAAAASAKADSVKA
-175 EHARAA
+175 EYSRAT

-188 VSADQARI
+188 VSADQARL

-209 APPLQILPSQPPPV
+209 APPAQILPSQPPPI
-223 LPPIEQSSEVH
+223 LPPISSASEVH
-234 CRMFSCF
+234 CRMHSCF

-251 FPVYLY
+251 FPIYFY
-257 DPDIYAPLAGAEVD
+257 DPEKYLPLAGAEVD

-285 THITRNPNE
+285 SHLTHNPNE
-294 ACIYLVIVGEAF
+294 ACLYLVLVGEGF
-306 PFEKTPAPTI
+306 PLDKSPSSTT
-316 DTYKLLLNETALKS
+316 DTYKLSLNESAIKS

-343 LNMARRELAVG
+343 LNLARRELSVG
-354 SGDAFRG
+354 SGDAFHT
-361 ASIGRAMV
+361 ASIGRAMI
-369 AQSTFTHEQF
+369 AQSTFTMQQF
-379 RPGFDVITPP
+379 RPGFDLVTPP
-389 ALGPPGGDVWP
+389 ALGPPGGDVWS

-408 RRKYLLSFQG
+408 RRKYILSFQG
-418 SQPPPKGIDKD
+418 SQTPLLTGSRIDN
-429 LDKTLIEALQKMVK
+429 DKFVIETLQKTAS
-443 SAPATDSFLLQ
+443 SAPSSDVFFLQ

-459 PVERRAVLGI
+459 PIERRAVIPI

-477 DRSRRAVLRDST
+477 DRSRRSILRDST
-489 FALLLAP
+489 FVLILAP
-496 ADRAYVST
+496 ADNNYCTT

-513 ALRSGAIPVLLGG
+513 ALRSGAIPLILGG
-526 DRTRLPYDEVL
+526 DRTRLPFDEVL
-537 DWRRAALLHVLL
+537 DWRRAVLSLPKARVTELHFLL
-549 RALPDADLLAL
+549 RALSDADLLAF
-560 RRQGRLLWERYLSSV
+560 RRQGRVLWERYLSSV
-575 QASVDSLLAALR
+575 QASMDSLLATIR
-587 TRLHIPPRPVAPT
+587 TRLNIPAQPAIAT
-600 VGPPAFN
+600 LGAPAFN
-607 DSYFPPR
+607 DSYYPPKL
-614 VEPPAVDAEPEE
+614 EPPAVDTEPEE
-626 TLGPLEAPYP
+626 TLGPSEAPYP

-650 GYELWND
+650 GYELWNE

-671 PVVTS
+671 PPVTS
-676 EARFLGSAAGFRPVG
+676 EARFMGSAAGFRPIG

-698 REFSEALGGDRP
+698 KEFSEALGGDRP

-744 VVWNGPSAPG
+744 VVWNGVTAP
-754 AGAWAESGAPVAVV
+754 AATQAWPESGAPVAVV
-768 RAPRNSL
+768 RASRNSL
-775 NNRFLPYHL
+775 NNRFLPYNV
-784 IDTEAVLCV
+784 IETEAVLCV

-865 RTLPAAIRDYV
+865 RALPAAVRDYV

-881 CEDIAMNFLVSHIT
+881 CEDIAMNFLVAHLT

-944 TTQYR
+944 STQYR

>member
-1 MSDEIEIEEH
+1 
-11 DVLDNPTIK
+11 
-20 RIFPDISVIKKELN
+20 
-34 EYYDEAS
+34 
-41 NLLPQNNL
+41 
-49 EKVNQETTVTIKMYF
+49 MYF
-64 YERFCLW
+64 YERFCVWL
-71 IGHLKLSRVI
+71 GHLKLSRVI
-81 FLVSV
+81 LLVSV
-86 ILFIVPLFTHYYLSK
+86 ILFVVPLFTHYYLSK
-101 YDESGSLSNNPMRHT
+101 YESTLGSLSNNHMRHT

-122 ISTMNAADLKIRI
+122 LSTMNVVDLKVRI

-152 EAKRGRLQR
+152 EARRARLQR
-161 EAAAASAKADSAKA
+161 EAVAASAKADSAKA

-188 VSADQARI
+188 VSADQARL

-209 APPLQILPSQPPPV
+209 APPLQILSVRPPPI
-223 LPPIEQSSEVH
+223 LPPIESTSEPH

-257 DPDIYAPLAGAEVD
+257 DPDIYAPFASSEVD

-285 THITRNPNE
+285 THLTRDPNK
-294 ACIYLVIVGEAF
+294 ACVYMVLVGEAF
-306 PFEKTPAPTI
+306 PFEKTSST
-316 DTYKLLLNETALKS
+316 TESYKLLLNETALKG
-330 LPYWGGDGRNHVL
+330 LPFWGGDGRNHVL
-343 LNMARRELAVG
+343 MNLARRELSVG

-361 ASIGRAMV
+361 VSTGRAII
-369 AQSTFTHEQF
+369 AQSTFTHNQF
-379 RPGFDVITPP
+379 RPGFDIITPP
-389 ALGPPGGDVWP
+389 ALGPPGGDVWL

-408 RRKYLLSFQG
+408 RRKYLISFQG
-418 SQPPPKGIDKD
+418 SQPPAKGLDKD
-429 LDKTLIEALQKMVK
+429 QDQKLVESLQKT
-443 SAPATDSFLLQ
+443 SPSPDTFFLQ

-459 PVERRAVLGI
+459 PVEKRSLLPI

-489 FALLLAP
+489 FVLILAP
-496 ADRAYVST
+496 ADRTYTTT

-513 ALRSGAIPVLLGG
+513 ALRSGAIPIILGG
-526 DRTRLPYDEVL
+526 DRIRLPYDEVL
-537 DWRRAALLHVLL
+537 DWKRAVIALPKARVTELHFLL
-549 RALPDADLLAL
+549 RAMSDADLLMF
-560 RRQGRLLWERYLSSV
+560 RRQGRVLWERYLSSV
-575 QASVDSLLAALR
+575 QTSIDSLLATIR
-587 TRLHIPPRPVAPT
+587 SRLNIPAPPASPT
-600 VGPPAFN
+600 VGAPGFN
-607 DSYFPPR
+607 ESYYPLKID
-614 VEPPAVDAEPEE
+614 PPAVDTEPEE
-626 TLGPLEAPYP
+626 TLGPLEAPYA
-636 SPAYRRNYSVALLH
+636 SPAYRRNYSIGLLH

-657 WGEPFALYPQLPWD
+657 WGEPFVLYPQLPWD
-671 PVVTS
+671 PMVTS
-676 EARFLGSAAGFRPVG
+676 EARFIGSAAGFRPIG
-691 AGAGGSG
+691 AGVGGSG
-698 REFSEALGGDRP
+698 KEFSEALGGDRP

-720 YEREAVLAAALAR
+720 YEREAVLAAALTR
-733 LRGLPYLNKVV
+733 LRGLPYLNKVI
-744 VVWNGPSAPG
+744 VVWNGPSPPSSASSWP
-754 AGAWAESGAPVAVV
+754 ESGAPVAVV
-768 RAPRNSL
+768 RATRNSL

-826 AWDLN
+826 AWDIN

-865 RTLPAAIRDYV
+865 RALPAAVRDYV

-881 CEDIAMNFLVSHIT
+881 CEDIAMNFLVAHIT

-944 TTQYR
+944 STQYR

>member
-1 MSDEIEIEEH
+1 M
-11 DVLDNPTIK
+11 L
-20 RIFPDISVIKKELN
+20 
-34 EYYDEAS
+34 
-41 NLLPQNNL
+41 
-49 EKVNQETTVTIKMYF
+49 F
-64 YERFCLW
+64 YERIFQWL
-71 IGHLKLSRVI
+71 GHLKLSRVI
-81 FLVSV
+81 VMVSV
-86 ILFIVPLFTHYYLSK
+86 ILFLVPLFTHYYLSK
-101 YDESGSLSNNPMRHT
+101 YESSSSLGLNAMQHT
-116 LEALGD
+116 LEALDD
-122 ISTMNAADLKIRI
+122 ISTINADDLKIRI
-135 EEMLR
+135 KEMLR

-152 EAKRGRLQR
+152 EEKRGRLQK
-161 EAAAASAKADSAKA
+161 EAAAASVKADNVKA
-175 EHARAA
+175 EYARAS

-188 VSADQARI
+188 VSADQARL

-209 APPLQILPSQPPPV
+209 APPNQILPSQPPPV
-223 LPPIEQSSEVH
+223 LSPVSPSSEVH
-234 CRMFSCF
+234 CRMHSCF

-251 FPVYLY
+251 FPIYFY
-257 DPDIYAPLAGAEVD
+257 DPDVHSPLAGAEVD

-276 TLRQTLGYN
+276 TLRQTLSYN
-285 THITRNPNE
+285 AHLTHNPNE
-294 ACIYLVIVGEAF
+294 ACLYLVLIGEAF
-306 PFEKTPAPTI
+306 PTTKGPSSTPE
-316 DTYKLLLNETALKS
+316 TYQLMLNETAVKS

-343 LNMARRELAVG
+343 LNLARRELSVG
-354 SGDAFRG
+354 SGDAFQG
-361 ASIGRAMV
+361 ASTGRAMI
-369 AQSTFTHEQF
+369 AQSTFTLQQF
-379 RPGFDVITPP
+379 RPGFDIVTAP
-389 ALGPPGGDVWP
+389 ALGPPGGDVWAE
-400 DCAPIAPA
+400 CAPIAPA

-418 SQPPPKGIDKD
+418 SKSPVADLSKEDDKQ
-429 LDKTLIEALQKMVK
+429 LIESLQKTAK
-443 SAPATDSFLLQ
+443 TAPASDVFYLQ

-459 PVERRAVLGI
+459 SVDRRAIRSI

-477 DRSRRAVLRDST
+477 DRSRRAILRDST
-489 FALLLAP
+489 FVLILAP
-496 ADRAYVST
+496 ADQNYAST

-513 ALRSGAIPVLLGG
+513 ALRSGAIPVILGG
-526 DRTRLPYDEVL
+526 DRIRMPYDEVL
-537 DWRRAALLHVLL
+537 DWRRATLALPKARVTELHFLL
-549 RALPDADLLAL
+549 RALSDADLLAF
-560 RRQGRLLWERYLSSV
+560 RRQGRVLWERYLSSL
-575 QASVDSLLAALR
+575 QASIDTLLAVIR
-587 TRLHIPPRPVAPT
+587 TRLNIPARPAAPT
-600 VGPPAFN
+600 LGTPAFN
-607 DSYFPPR
+607 ESYYPMK
-614 VEPPAVDAEPEE
+614 VEPPAVDSEPEE

-636 SPAYRRNYSVALLH
+636 SPAYRRNYSLLLLH
-650 GYELWND
+650 GYEMWND
-657 WGEPFALYPQLPWD
+657 WGEPFAIYPQLPWD
-671 PVVTS
+671 PPVTS
-676 EARFLGSAAGFRPVG
+676 EARFMGSAAGFRPIG

-698 REFSEALGGDRP
+698 KEFSEALGGDRP

-744 VVWNGPSAPG
+744 VVWNGVSGPPASQ
-754 AGAWAESGAPVAVV
+754 AWPESGAPVAVV
-768 RAPRNSL
+768 RTQRNSL

-865 RTLPAAIRDYV
+865 RALPAAVRDYV

-881 CEDIAMNFLVSHIT
+881 CEDIAMNFLVAHIT

-944 TTQYR
+944 STQFR

>member
-1 MSDEIEIEEH
+1 
-11 DVLDNPTIK
+11 
-20 RIFPDISVIKKELN
+20 
-34 EYYDEAS
+34 
-41 NLLPQNNL
+41 
-49 EKVNQETTVTIKMYF
+49 MYF
-64 YERFCLW
+64 YERFCVWL
-71 IGHLKLSRVI
+71 GRLKLSRVI

-86 ILFIVPLFTHYYLSK
+86 LLFVVPLFTHYSLSK
-101 YDESGSLSNNPMRHT
+101 YAESGTEADNPMRHS

-122 ISTMNAADLKIRI
+122 ISTKNAADLKLRI

-152 EAKRGRLQR
+152 EAKRGRLQV

-175 EHARAA
+175 EHLRAA

-188 VSADQARI
+188 VSADQARLE
-196 AQLEAIRRDSPEL
+196 QLEAIRRDSPEL
-209 APPLQILPSQPPPV
+209 APPLQILPSRPPPV
-223 LPPIEQSSEVH
+223 LPAIATTSEVH

-241 DHSRCSLTSG
+241 DHTRCSLTSG

-257 DPDIYAPLAGAEVD
+257 DPDVFVPLAGAEVD

-294 ACIYLVIVGEAF
+294 ACVYLVIVGEAF
-306 PFEKTPAPTI
+306 PFEKTPISTV
-316 DTYKLLLNETALKS
+316 DTYKLLLNETAIKS
-330 LPYWGGDGRNHVL
+330 LPFWGGDGRNHIL
-343 LNMARRELAVG
+343 INMARRELSVG

-361 ASIGRAMV
+361 ASIGRAMI
-369 AQSTFTHEQF
+369 AQSTFTHDQF
-379 RPGFDVITPP
+379 RPGFDIITPP
-389 ALGPPGGDVWP
+389 ALGPPGGDVWA

-418 SQPPPKGIDKD
+418 SQTPPKGLDKD
-429 LDKTLIEALQKMVK
+429 LDTSLIEILQKMVK
-443 SAPATDSFLLQ
+443 SAPASDLFLLQ

-459 PVERRAVLGI
+459 TVEKRAVQPI

-489 FALLLAP
+489 FALILAP
-496 ADRAYVST
+496 ADRTYVTT

-526 DRTRLPYDEVL
+526 DRIRLPYDEVL
-537 DWRRAALLHVLL
+537 DWRRATLSLPRARVTELHILL
-549 RALPDADLLAL
+549 RALGDADLLAL
-560 RRQGRLLWERYLSSV
+560 RRQARVLWERYLSSV
-575 QASVDSLLAALR
+575 QASVDSLLATLR
-587 TRLHIPPRPVAPT
+587 TRLLIPARPAPPT
-600 VGPPAFN
+600 MGAPAFN

-614 VEPPAVDAEPEE
+614 LEPPAVEAEPEE

-671 PVVTS
+671 PPVTS
-676 EARFLGSAAGFRPVG
+676 EARFMGSDAGFRPLG
-691 AGAGGSG
+691 AGAGGAG
-698 REFSEALGGDRP
+698 KEFSQALGGDRP

-720 YEREAVLAAALAR
+720 YEREAVLAAALTR

-744 VVWNGPSAPG
+744 VVWNGPSSPSAM
-754 AGAWAESGAPVAVV
+754 AAWPESGAPVAVV

-775 NNRFLPYHL
+775 NNRFLPYNL

-837 YNSNYSCELSMVLTG
+837 YSSNYSCELSMVLTG
-852 AAFVHRYYLWAYW
+852 AAFIHRYYMWAYW

-876 DEYMN
+876 DEYLN

-911 GCPVTLSADETH
+911 GCPVKLSQDETH
-923 FHERHKCIQFFSQ
+923 MHERHKCIQFFSQ

-944 TTQYR
+944 STQYR

-957 RIPHDKQKCFKFI
+957 RIPHEKQKCFKFI

>member
-1 MSDEIEIEEH
+1 M
-11 DVLDNPTIK
+11 
-20 RIFPDISVIKKELN
+20 
-34 EYYDEAS
+34 
-41 NLLPQNNL
+41 
-49 EKVNQETTVTIKMYF
+49 
-64 YERFCLW
+64 
-71 IGHLKLSRVI
+71 
-81 FLVSV
+81 VSV
-86 ILFIVPLFTHYYLSK
+86 ILFVVPLFTHYYLSK
-101 YDESGSLSNNPMRHT
+101 YETASVSRRSNSIQHT

-122 ISTMNAADLKIRI
+122 ISTMNVADLKLRI

-152 EAKRGRLQR
+152 EEKRGRLQR
-161 EAAAASAKADSAKA
+161 EAAAASAKADSVKA
-175 EHARAA
+175 EYARAT

-188 VSADQARI
+188 VSADQARL
-196 AQLEAIRRDSPEL
+196 AQLEAIRRDTPEL
-209 APPLQILPSQPPPV
+209 ASPAQILPSQPPTT
-223 LPPIEQSSEVH
+223 LPPINSSAEIH
-234 CRMFSCF
+234 CRMYSCF

-251 FPVYLY
+251 FPIYFY
-257 DPDIYAPLAGAEVD
+257 DPDVHSPLAGAEVD

-285 THITRNPNE
+285 SHLTQNPNE
-294 ACIYLVIVGEAF
+294 ACLYVVLIGESF
-306 PFEKTPAPTI
+306 PFEKAISPSSVP
-316 DTYKLLLNETALKS
+316 YKSMLNETAIKN
-330 LPYWGGDGRNHVL
+330 LPFWGGDGRNHVL
-343 LNMARRELAVG
+343 LNLARRELSVG
-354 SGDAFRG
+354 SGDAFFG
-361 ASIGRAMV
+361 ASTGRAMI
-369 AQSTFTHEQF
+369 AQSTFKLHQF
-379 RPGFDVITPP
+379 RPEFDLVTPP
-389 ALGPPGGDVWP
+389 ALGPPGGDVWA
-400 DCAPIAPA
+400 DCAPISPA

-418 SQPPPKGIDKD
+418 SQSPTTSATRDNDTSVIDS
-429 LDKTLIEALQKMVK
+429 LQKMA
-443 SAPATDSFLLQ
+443 SAGPASDVFLLQ

-459 PVERRAVLGI
+459 PVERRAILSI

-477 DRSRRAVLRDST
+477 DRSRRSVLREST
-489 FALLLAP
+489 FALILAP
-496 ADRAYVST
+496 GDGGYTTT

-526 DRTRLPYDEVL
+526 DRTRLPYGEVL
-537 DWRRAALLHVLL
+537 DWRRAVLSLPKARVTELHFLL
-549 RALPDADLLAL
+549 RALSDSDLLAF
-560 RRQGRLLWERYLSSV
+560 RRQGRVLWERYLSSV
-575 QASVDSLLAALR
+575 QVSVDSLLAVIR
-587 TRLHIPPRPVAPT
+587 TRLQIPARPAAPT
-600 VGPPAFN
+600 FGAPAFN
-607 DSYFPPR
+607 DSYSPPR

-636 SPAYRRNYSVALLH
+636 SPAYRRNYSLAMLH
-650 GYELWND
+650 GYEMWNE

-671 PVVTS
+671 PPVTS
-676 EARFLGSAAGFRPVG
+676 EARFLGSAAGFRPIA

-720 YEREAVLAAALAR
+720 YERETVLAAALAR

-744 VVWNGPSAPG
+744 VVWNGVTPPTPG
-754 AGAWAESGAPVAVV
+754 QAWPDCGAPVAFV
-768 RAPRNSL
+768 RAARNSL

-784 IDTEAVLCV
+784 VDTEAVLCV

-865 RTLPAAIRDYV
+865 RALPAAVRDYV

-881 CEDIAMNFLVSHIT
+881 CEDIAMNFLVAHIT

-944 TTQYR
+944 STQFR
-949 ADSVLFKT
+949 ADSILFKT

>member
-1 MSDEIEIEEH
+1 MNII
-11 DVLDNPTIK
+11 
-20 RIFPDISVIKKELN
+20 
-34 EYYDEAS
+34 
-41 NLLPQNNL
+41 
-49 EKVNQETTVTIKMYF
+49 

-71 IGHLKLSRVI
+71 LGHLKLSRVI
-81 FLVSV
+81 ILVSV
-86 ILFIVPLFTHYYLSK
+86 ILFVVPLFTHYYLSK
-101 YDESGSLSNNPMRHT
+101 YESMSISQGDNALRYN
-116 LEALGD
+116 LEAFSD
-122 ISTMNAADLKIRI
+122 ISTKNVADLKVRI

-161 EAAAASAKADSAKA
+161 EAAAASSKADNAKA
-175 EHARAA
+175 EYVRAA

-188 VSADQARI
+188 VSADQARL

-209 APPLQILPSQPPPV
+209 APPIQIVPLQPPSILPSLSPSNE
-223 LPPIEQSSEVH
+223 IN

-241 DHSRCSLTSG
+241 DHSRCSLTSS

-257 DPDIYAPLAGAEVD
+257 DPDIYTPLTGAEVD

-285 THITRNPNE
+285 AHLTHNPNE
-294 ACIYLVIVGEAF
+294 ACIYLIIVGESF
-306 PFEKTPAPTI
+306 PFTK
-316 DTYKLLLNETALKS
+316 DTTTVSDSYKLYLNGSAITT

-343 LNMARRELAVG
+343 LNLARRDLSVG

-361 ASIGRAMV
+361 ASTGRAML
-369 AQSTFTHEQF
+369 AQSTFTHNHF

-389 ALGPPGGDVWP
+389 ALGPPGGDVWA
-400 DCAPIAPA
+400 DCAPISPA

-418 SQPPPKGIDKD
+418 LQPPPKGLDKD
-429 LDKTLIEALQKMVK
+429 QDGTLISLLEKMVK
-443 SAPATDSFLLQ
+443 TAPASDVFFLQ

-459 PVERRAVLGI
+459 PVEKRVTLPI

-489 FALLLAP
+489 FVLILAP
-496 ADRAYVST
+496 ADRNYVTT

-513 ALRSGAIPVLLGG
+513 ALRSGAIPVVLGG
-526 DRTRLPYDEVL
+526 DRIRLPYEEVL
-537 DWRRAALLHVLL
+537 DWKRAVILLPKARVTEMHFLM
-549 RALPDADLLAL
+549 RSFPDADLLAL
-560 RRQGRLLWERYLSSV
+560 RRQGRVLWERYLSSV
-575 QASVDSLLAALR
+575 QASIDSLLATIR
-587 TRLHIPPRPVAPT
+587 TRLHIPPKPVPHT
-600 VGPPAFN
+600 VGLPAFN

-614 VEPPAVDAEPEE
+614 VEPAAVDAEPEE
-626 TLGPLEAPYP
+626 TLGPLEAPYS
-636 SPAYRRNYSVALLH
+636 SPTYQRNFSVGLLH
-650 GYELWND
+650 GYELWNE

-671 PVVTS
+671 PTVTS

-744 VVWNGPSAPG
+744 VVWNGPSSAG
-754 AGAWAESGAPVAVV
+754 AGSWPESGAPVAVV
-768 RAPRNSL
+768 RGSRNSL
-775 NNRFLPYHL
+775 NNRFLPYQL
-784 IDTEAVLCV
+784 IETEAVLCV

-804 VFAFRVWREHR
+804 IFAFRVWREHR
-815 DRIVGFPGRYH
+815 DQIVGFPGRYH

-865 RTLPAAIRDYV
+865 RVLPAAMRDYV

-881 CEDIAMNFLVSHIT
+881 CEDIAMNFLVAHIT

-923 FHERHKCIQFFSQ
+923 FHERHKCIQFFTQ

-944 TTQYR
+944 STQFR

>member
-1 MSDEIEIEEH
+1 
-11 DVLDNPTIK
+11 
-20 RIFPDISVIKKELN
+20 
-34 EYYDEAS
+34 
-41 NLLPQNNL
+41 
-49 EKVNQETTVTIKMYF
+49 MYIH
-64 YERFCLW
+64 ERFCQWL
-71 IGHLKLSRVI
+71 GHLKLSRVI
-81 FLVSV
+81 LTVSV
-86 ILFIVPLFTHYYLSK
+86 ILFVVPLVTHYYLSK
-101 YDESGSLSNNPMRHT
+101 YESTTSSMGINSIHHT

-122 ISTMNAADLKIRI
+122 LSTVNVADLKLRI

-152 EAKRGRLQR
+152 EARRGRLQR
-161 EAAAASAKADSAKA
+161 EAAAASAKAEAVKA

-181 AELQRLR
+181 GELQRLR
-188 VSADQARI
+188 VSAEQARL
-196 AQLEAIRRDSPEL
+196 AQLEAARRDAPHL
-209 APPLQILPSQPPPV
+209 APPARLLPARPPPAR
-223 LPPIEQSSEVH
+223 PEPGASSEPS
-234 CRMFSCF
+234 CRMHSCF

-257 DPDIYAPLAGAEVD
+257 DPDVHSPLAGAEVD

-285 THITRNPNE
+285 AHLTRDPNE
-294 ACIYLVIVGEAF
+294 ACIYLALVGEAF
-306 PFEKTPAPTI
+306 PFEKNPSSTTES
-316 DTYKLLLNETALKS
+316 YKLLLNETAVKS
-330 LPYWGGDGRNHVL
+330 LPFWGGDGRNHVL
-343 LNMARRELAVG
+343 LNLARRELSVG

-361 ASIGRAMV
+361 SSTGRAMI
-369 AQSTFTHEQF
+369 AQSTFTQDQF
-379 RPGFDVITPP
+379 RPGFDVVTPP
-389 ALGPPGGDVWP
+389 ALGPPGGDVWA
-400 DCAPIAPA
+400 DCAPMAPA

-418 SQPPPKGIDKD
+418 SQPPATGPMRDY
-429 LDKTLIEALQKMVK
+429 DKTLIENLEKIAK
-443 SAPATDSFLLQ
+443 SAPASDVFYLQ

-459 PVERRAVLGI
+459 PVERRALLPI

-477 DRSRRAVLRDST
+477 DRSRRAILRDST
-489 FALLLAP
+489 YALILAP
-496 ADRAYVST
+496 ADRTYSTT

-513 ALRSGAIPVLLGG
+513 ALRSGAIPVILGG
-526 DRTRLPYDEVL
+526 DRIRLPYDEVL
-537 DWRRAALLHVLL
+537 DWRRAVISLPKARVTELHFFM
-549 RALPDADLLAL
+549 RALSDPDLLVF
-560 RRQGRLLWERYLSSV
+560 RRQGRVLWERYLSSV
-575 QASVDSLLAALR
+575 QASMDSLLAMIR
-587 TRLHIPPRPVAPT
+587 TRLNIPPPAAVPVSGA
-600 VGPPAFN
+600 PAFN
-607 DSYFPPR
+607 DSYYPPR
-614 VEPPAVDAEPEE
+614 VEPPAVETEPEE
-626 TLGPLEAPYP
+626 TLGPLEAPYA
-636 SPAYRRNYSVALLH
+636 SPAYKRNYSVGLVQ
-650 GYELWND
+650 GYEMWNE
-657 WGEPFALYPQLPWD
+657 WGEPFTLYPQLPWD
-671 PVVTS
+671 PAVTS
-676 EARFLGSAAGFRPVG
+676 EARFVGSAAGFRPLG
-691 AGAGGSG
+691 AGAGGAG

-710 REQFTIVILT
+710 REQFTVVVLT
-720 YEREAVLAAALAR
+720 YEREAVLSAALAR

-744 VVWNGPSAPG
+744 VVWNGVSAPTPSAWP
-754 AGAWAESGAPVAVV
+754 ESGAPVAVV
-768 RAPRNSL
+768 RTARNSL

-865 RTLPAAIRDYV
+865 RALPAAVRDYV

-881 CEDIAMNFLVSHIT
+881 CEDIAMNFLVAHIT

-944 TTQYR
+944 STQYR

>member
-1 MSDEIEIEEH
+1 M
-11 DVLDNPTIK
+11 
-20 RIFPDISVIKKELN
+20 
-34 EYYDEAS
+34 
-41 NLLPQNNL
+41 
-49 EKVNQETTVTIKMYF
+49 
-64 YERFCLW
+64 
-71 IGHLKLSRVI
+71 
-81 FLVSV
+81 VSV
-86 ILFIVPLFTHYYLSK
+86 ILFSVPLVTHYYLSK
-101 YDESGSLSNNPMRHT
+101 YESSSSLGLNAMQNT
-116 LEALGD
+116 LDALVD
-122 ISTMNAADLKIRI
+122 ISTVNAEDLKIRI
-135 EEMLR
+135 KEMLR

-152 EAKRGRLQR
+152 EERRGRLQK
-161 EAAAASAKADSAKA
+161 EAAAASAKAESVKA
-175 EHARAA
+175 EYTRAT

-188 VSADQARI
+188 VSADQARL

-209 APPLQILPSQPPPV
+209 APPNQILPSRPPPIIPS
-223 LPPIEQSSEVH
+223 LHPSSEVH
-234 CRMFSCF
+234 CRMHSCF

-251 FPVYLY
+251 FPIYFY
-257 DPDIYAPLAGAEVD
+257 DPDIYSPLASAEID

-276 TLRQTLGYN
+276 TLRQTLSYN
-285 THITRNPNE
+285 AHLTRNPNE
-294 ACIYLVIVGEAF
+294 ACLYLVLIGEAF
-306 PFEKTPAPTI
+306 PSNKNPSSTTEP
-316 DTYKLLLNETALKS
+316 YRLLLNETAIKQ
-330 LPYWGGDGRNHVL
+330 LPFWGGDGRNHVL
-343 LNMARRELAVG
+343 LNLARRELSVG
-354 SGDAFRG
+354 SGDAFLG
-361 ASIGRAMV
+361 TSTGRAMI
-369 AQSTFTHEQF
+369 AQSTFKLQQF

-389 ALGPPGGDVWP
+389 ALGPPGGDVWAE
-400 DCAPIAPA
+400 CAPMAPA
-408 RRKYLLSFQG
+408 RRKYLMSFQG
-418 SQPPPKGIDKD
+418 SKSPATDPNRDNDKQ
-429 LDKTLIEALQKMVK
+429 LIEALQKTAK
-443 SAPATDSFLLQ
+443 DSPTSDVFFLQ

-459 PVERRAVLGI
+459 SVERRALLPI

-477 DRSRRAVLRDST
+477 DRSRRSVLRDST
-489 FALLLAP
+489 FVLILAP
-496 ADRAYVST
+496 ADHTYAST

-513 ALRSGAIPVLLGG
+513 ALRSGAIPVILGG

-537 DWRRAALLHVLL
+537 DWRRATLSLPKARVTELHFLL
-549 RALPDADLLAL
+549 RALSDADLLTF
-560 RRQGRLLWERYLSSV
+560 RRQGRLLWERYMSSL
-575 QASVDSLLAALR
+575 QASVDTLIAVIR
-587 TRLHIPPRPVAPT
+587 TRLNIPGRPVAPIMGT
-600 VGPPAFN
+600 PAFN
-607 DSYFPPR
+607 ESYYPTK
-614 VEPPAVDAEPEE
+614 VEPPAVDSEPEE

-636 SPAYRRNYSVALLH
+636 SPAYRRNYSMILLQ
-650 GYELWND
+650 GYEMWNE
-657 WGEPFALYPQLPWD
+657 WGEPFTIYPQLPWD
-671 PVVTS
+671 PPVTS
-676 EARFLGSAAGFRPVG
+676 EARFMGSAAGFRPIG

-698 REFSEALGGDRP
+698 KEFSEALGGDRP

-744 VVWNGPSAPG
+744 VVWNGVTGPSSSTSWP
-754 AGAWAESGAPVAVV
+754 ESGAPVAVV
-768 RAPRNSL
+768 RTQRNSL

-784 IDTEAVLCV
+784 IETEAVLCV

-865 RTLPAAIRDYV
+865 RLLPAAVRDYV

-944 TTQYR
+944 STQYR

>member
-1 MSDEIEIEEH
+1 MHLH
-11 DVLDNPTIK
+11 DK
-20 RIFPDISVIKKELN
+20 IFQWL
-34 EYYDEAS
+34 
-41 NLLPQNNL
+41 
-49 EKVNQETTVTIKMYF
+49 
-64 YERFCLW
+64 
-71 IGHLKLSRVI
+71 GHIKLSRVI
-81 FLVSV
+81 LMVSV
-86 ILFIVPLFTHYYLSK
+86 ILFLVPLVTHYYLSK
-101 YDESGSLSNNPMRHT
+101 YESSSTLGLNAMHNLDSL
-116 LEALGD
+116 AD
-122 ISTMNAADLKIRI
+122 ISSVNADDLKLRI
-135 EEMLR
+135 KEMLR

-152 EAKRGRLQR
+152 EERRGRLQK
-161 EAAAASAKADSAKA
+161 EAALASAKADSVKA
-175 EHARAA
+175 EYARAS

-188 VSADQARI
+188 VSADQARL

-209 APPLQILPSQPPPV
+209 APPDQILPSRPPSILTP
-223 LPPIEQSSEVH
+223 LNPSLEIN
-234 CRMFSCF
+234 CRMHSCF

-251 FPVYLY
+251 FPIYFY
-257 DPDIYAPLAGAEVD
+257 DPDIYSPLASAEID

-276 TLRQTLGYN
+276 TLRQTVSYN
-285 THITRNPNE
+285 AHLTRNPNE
-294 ACIYLVIVGEAF
+294 ACLYLVLIGEAF
-306 PFEKTPAPTI
+306 PNTKTVSTEP
-316 DTYKLLLNETALKS
+316 YKMLNETAIKS
-330 LPYWGGDGRNHVL
+330 LPFWGGDGRNHVL
-343 LNMARRELAVG
+343 LNLARRELSVG
-354 SGDAFRG
+354 SGDPFFG
-361 ASIGRAMV
+361 SSTGRAII
-369 AQSTFTHEQF
+369 AQSTFTLDRF
-379 RPGFDVITPP
+379 RPGYDVIIPP
-389 ALGPPGGDVWP
+389 ALGPPGGDVWSE
-400 DCAPIAPA
+400 CAPMAPA

-418 SQPPPKGIDKD
+418 SH
-429 LDKTLIEALQKMVK
+429 
-443 SAPATDSFLLQ
+443 SPATATNKDNDKQLVESLQNIAKAAASSDVFFLQ

-459 PVERRAVLGI
+459 SVERRATLPI

-477 DRSRRAVLRDST
+477 DRSRRAILRDST
-489 FALLLAP
+489 FVLILAP
-496 ADRAYVST
+496 SDQKYAST

-513 ALRSGAIPVLLGG
+513 ALRSGAIPVILGG
-526 DRTRLPYDEVL
+526 DRLNLPYDEVL
-537 DWRRAALLHVLL
+537 DWRRATLSLPKARCTELHFLL
-549 RALPDADLLAL
+549 RALSDADLLVF
-560 RRQGRLLWERYLSSV
+560 RRQGRVLWERYMSSL
-575 QASVDSLLAALR
+575 QASVDTLLAVIR
-587 TRLHIPPRPVAPT
+587 TRLNIPGRPAVAS
-600 VGPPAFN
+600 VGMPAFN
-607 DSYFPPR
+607 ESYYPLKM
-614 VEPPAVDAEPEE
+614 EPPAVDSEPEE

-636 SPAYRRNYSVALLH
+636 SPAYRRNYSLILLH
-650 GYELWND
+650 GYEMWND
-657 WGEPFALYPQLPWD
+657 WGEPFSIYPQLPWD
-671 PVVTS
+671 PPVTS

-698 REFSEALGGDRP
+698 KEFSEALGGDRP

-744 VVWNGPSAPG
+744 VVWNGVTGPSPSMT
-754 AGAWAESGAPVAVV
+754 WPESGAPVAVV
-768 RAPRNSL
+768 RTPRNSL

-784 IDTEAVLCV
+784 IETEAVLCV

-826 AWDLN
+826 AWDMN

-865 RTLPAAIRDYV
+865 RVLPSAVRDYV

-881 CEDIAMNFLVSHIT
+881 CEDIAMNFLVAHIT

-944 TTQYR
+944 STQFR

>member
-1 MSDEIEIEEH
+1 MF
-11 DVLDNPTIK
+11 L
-20 RIFPDISVIKKELN
+20 
-34 EYYDEAS
+34 
-41 NLLPQNNL
+41 
-49 EKVNQETTVTIKMYF
+49 

-71 IGHLKLSRVI
+71 LGHLKLSRVI
-81 FLVSV
+81 LLVSI
-86 ILFIVPLFTHYYLSK
+86 ILFMVPLVTHYYLSK
-101 YDESGSLSNNPMRHT
+101 YESSTSLGSNHMRHT

-122 ISTMNAADLKIRI
+122 LSTMKVADLKIRI

-152 EAKRGRLQR
+152 EEKRGRLQR
-161 EAAAASAKADSAKA
+161 EAAAASAKADSVKA
-175 EHARAA
+175 EYSRAT

-188 VSADQARI
+188 VSADQARL

-209 APPLQILPSQPPPV
+209 APPIQILSSQPPNI
-223 LPPIEQSSEVH
+223 LPPIHRSAEIY
-234 CRMFSCF
+234 CRMHSCF
-241 DHSRCSLTSG
+241 DHSRCSITSG
-251 FPVYLY
+251 FPIYFY
-257 DPDIYAPLAGAEVD
+257 DPDTYSPLAGVDID

-276 TLRQTLGYN
+276 TLRQTLNYN
-285 THITRNPNE
+285 AHLTTNPNE
-294 ACIYLVIVGEAF
+294 ACVYIVLVGEAF
-306 PFEKTPAPTI
+306 PSDKTFSSTPGTF
-316 DTYKLLLNETALKS
+316 KLTLNETAIKN

-343 LNMARRELAVG
+343 LNLARRELDGGA
-354 SGDAFRG
+354 GDALRN

-369 AQSTFTHEQF
+369 AQSTFSLQQF
-379 RPGFDVITPP
+379 RAGFDVVTPA
-389 ALGPPGGDVWP
+389 ALGPPGGDVWA
-400 DCAPIAPA
+400 DCAPIVPA
-408 RRKYLLSFQG
+408 RRKYILSFQG
-418 SQPPPKGIDKD
+418 SQTPPSEVDGRSDM
-429 LDKTLIEALQKMVK
+429 LIVDAIKRAAQA
-443 SAPATDSFLLQ
+443 APAADVFYLQ

-459 PVERRAVLGI
+459 PVEKRAEPAV

-477 DRSRRAVLRDST
+477 DRSRRAILRDST
-489 FALLLAP
+489 FVLILAP
-496 ADRAYVST
+496 ADPDVAST

-513 ALRSGAIPVLLGG
+513 ALRSGAIPVVLGG
-526 DRTRLPYDEVL
+526 DRVQLPYAEVL
-537 DWRRAALLHVLL
+537 DWRRATLTLPKARVTELHFLL
-549 RALPDADLLAL
+549 RALPDADLLAF
-560 RRQGRLLWERYLSSV
+560 RRQGRVLWERYLSSV
-575 QASVDSLLAALR
+575 QASVDTLLATIR
-587 TRLHIPPRPVAPT
+587 TRLNVPPRPAALT
-600 VGPPAFN
+600 VGAPAFN
-607 DSYFPPR
+607 DSYSPPR

-636 SPAYRRNYSVALLH
+636 SPAYRRNYSLAMLH
-650 GYELWND
+650 GYEMWND
-657 WGEPFALYPQLPWD
+657 WGEPFALHPQLPWD
-671 PVVTS
+671 VPVTS
-676 EARFLGSAAGFRPVG
+676 EARFVGSAAGFRPIG

-733 LRGLPYLNKVV
+733 LRGLPYLNKVI
-744 VVWNGPSAPG
+744 VVWNGVSAPSSV
-754 AGAWAESGAPVAVV
+754 WAESGAPVAVV
-768 RAPRNSL
+768 RSARNSL

-784 IDTEAVLCV
+784 IETEAVLCV

-865 RTLPAAIRDYV
+865 HSLPAAIRDYV
-876 DEYMN
+876 DHYMN
-881 CEDIAMNFLVSHIT
+881 CEDIAMNFLVAHIT

-944 TTQYR
+944 STQFR

>member
-1 MSDEIEIEEH
+1 
-11 DVLDNPTIK
+11 
-20 RIFPDISVIKKELN
+20 
-34 EYYDEAS
+34 
-41 NLLPQNNL
+41 
-49 EKVNQETTVTIKMYF
+49 MYF
-64 YERFCLW
+64 YERFCQWL
-71 IGHLKLSRVI
+71 GHLKLSRVI
-81 FLVSV
+81 LLVSV
-86 ILFIVPLFTHYYLSK
+86 ILFVVPLFTHYYLSK
-101 YDESGSLSNNPMRHT
+101 YDETGTLSSNPMRHT

-122 ISTMNAADLKIRI
+122 ISTMNAADLKLRI

-209 APPLQILPSQPPPV
+209 APPLQILPSRPPPL
-223 LPPIEQSSEVH
+223 LPPIASSSEVH

-257 DPDIYAPLAGAEVD
+257 DPDVFVPLAGAEVD

-276 TLRQTLGYN
+276 TLKQTLGYN
-285 THITRNPNE
+285 THITRDPNE
-294 ACIYLVIVGEAF
+294 ACVYLVIVGEAF
-306 PFEKTPAPTI
+306 PFVKTPAPTT
-316 DTYKLLLNETALKS
+316 DTYKLLLNETAIKS

-343 LNMARRELAVG
+343 VNMARRELSVG

-361 ASIGRAMV
+361 ASIGRAMI

-379 RPGFDVITPP
+379 RPGFDIVMPP
-389 ALGPPGGDVWP
+389 ALGPPGGDVWA

-429 LDKTLIEALQKMVK
+429 HDKSLIEALQQMVK
-443 SAPATDSFLLQ
+443 SAPASDLFHLQ

-459 PVERRAVLGI
+459 PVEKRAVLPI

-489 FALLLAP
+489 FALILAP
-496 ADRAYVST
+496 ADRNYVTT

-513 ALRSGAIPVLLGG
+513 ALRSGAIPVILGG
-526 DRTRLPYDEVL
+526 DRIRLPFDEVL
-537 DWRRAALLHVLL
+537 DWRRAAVAVPRARVPELHVLL
-549 RALPDADLLAL
+549 RALGDADLLAL
-560 RRQGRLLWERYLSSV
+560 RRHARVLWERYLSSV
-575 QASVDSLLAALR
+575 QAAVDALLASLR
-587 TRLHIPPRPVAPT
+587 TRLLIPARPVAPT
-600 VGPPAFN
+600 LGAPAFN
-607 DSYFPPR
+607 DSYYPPR
-614 VEPPAVDAEPEE
+614 LEPPAVDAEPEE

-636 SPAYRRNYSVALLH
+636 SPAYRRNFSVALLH
-650 GYELWND
+650 GYEMWND

-671 PVVTS
+671 PAVTS

-710 REQFTIVILT
+710 REQFTVVILT
-720 YEREAVLAAALAR
+720 YERETVLAAALAR

-744 VVWNGPSAPG
+744 VVWNGPSSPSSVSS
-754 AGAWAESGAPVAVV
+754 WPESGAPVAVV
-768 RAPRNSL
+768 RAARNSL